1 MWKPALFLLTVVLV
15 TPDGRTA
22 LERCVDRGYSLLA
35 VDPTYGDL
43 TIVAMVLV
51 VVGFFLLSLC
61 QSPKDP
67 SAVWTIRRVQGPEPA
82 NASHHR
88 IR

>member
-22 LERCVDRGYSLLA
+22 LEQYIDRGYSLLA
-35 VDPTYGDL
+35 ADPTYADL

-51 VVGFFLLSLC
+51 IVGFFLLSLC
-61 QSPKDP
+61 RSPKDP
-67 SAVWTIRRVQGPEPA
+67 TVMWTVRRVQGPEPA
-82 NASHHR
+82 NASLHR

>member
-15 TPDGRTA
+15 TPDGRTV
-22 LERCVDRGYSLLA
+22 LGQYTDRAYSLFA

-43 TIVAMVLV
+43 TIVAMALVLL
-51 VVGFFLLSLC
+51 GLFLLVLC

-67 SAVWTIRRVQGPEPA
+67 NAMWIVQRVQGPEPA
-82 NASHHR
+82 NASPHR
-88 IR
+88 GR